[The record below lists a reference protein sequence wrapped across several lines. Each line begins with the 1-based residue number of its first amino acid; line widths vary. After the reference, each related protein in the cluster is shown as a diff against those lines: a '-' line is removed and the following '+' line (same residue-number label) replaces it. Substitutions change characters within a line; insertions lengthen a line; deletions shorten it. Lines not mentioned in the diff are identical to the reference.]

1 MIINAT
7 DQDIVNIFN
16 RIKSGIYDMQPD
28 FQRDVVWN
36 IEKQQKLIDSIMRG
50 WHIPPIHLVKIE
62 EKQVYEVLDGKQRL
76 YSIYNF
82 LNDIFPFNAQFIPG
96 INNFRELH
104 GKKFSQFPE
113 AVKNRFLF
121 TPIRVFQVSDIRMNE
136 ATELFLRL
144 NLGVTVT
151 ASEKRNC
158 IYGPVKNFLRE
169 IISNYPELFC
179 EKTLGFSNLRMAYQD
194 ALDKIFF
201 LEKNENLD
209 YKPNS
214 RALEKMYFDKE
225 IKESLKENLRKN
237 LKLSENILKNL
248 NHKLTKST
256 FISYYWFLREIQLGD
271 FFDEQ
276 NLNIFLIKFEE
287 WREIQ
292 KHRFETGK
300 NVHNKYIEFESL
312 LSEGWLDSAS
322 LKGRHAILVDFYHDF
337 LLKGKFGDVDDT
349 SGV

>member
-62 EKQVYEVLDGKQRL
+62 EKEVYEVLDGKQRL

-82 LNDIFPFNAQFIPG
+82 LNDKFPFNAQFIPG
-96 INNFRELH
+96 IDNFRELH
-104 GKKFSQFPE
+104 GKRFSQFPE
-113 AVKNRFLF
+113 NVKNKFLF
-121 TPIRVFQVSDIRMNE
+121 TLIRVFQVSDIKMNE

-144 NLGVTVT
+144 NLGVTVA

-169 IISNYPELFC
+169 TINNYPKLFC
-179 EKTLGFSNLRMAYQD
+179 EKTLGFTNLRMAYQD
-194 ALDKIFF
+194 VLDKIFF
-201 LEKNENLD
+201 LEKNGNLD
-209 YKPNS
+209 IKPNS
-214 RALEKMYFDKE
+214 RALEKMYFEKE
-225 IKESLKENLRKN
+225 IKELDKENLKNN
-237 LKLSENILKNL
+237 LKLSENILQNL

-256 FISYYWFLREIQLGD
+256 FMSYYWFLRDIQLIGD
-271 FFDEQ
+271 LNEQ
-276 NLNIFLIKFEE
+276 SLILFLNKFEE
-287 WREIQ
+287 WRDDQ
-292 KHRFETGK
+292 NRRFE
-300 NVHNKYIEFESL
+300 NEMFVHNKYIEFESL
-312 LSEGWLDSAS
+312 LSEGWLDPAS
-322 LKGRHAILVDFYHDF
+322 LKGRHTILVDFYHDF
-337 LLKGKFGDVDDT
+337 LTKGKFGEVDDKK
-349 SGV
+349 GV